1 MSEHEVKH
9 KLGYLSKA
17 CRCPMMIGRLVTCS
31 RDTSTG
37 SPFIQEI
44 EHLSDEGADV
54 LALNTAATFKML
66 GLIWQSLIS
75 SVPLHVLNLVERKR
89 KRVQAAQ
96 GGACSLF

>member
-1 MSEHEVKH
+1 
-9 KLGYLSKA
+9 
-17 CRCPMMIGRLVTCS
+17 MMIGGLVTCS
-31 RDTSTG
+31 GDTSTG

-89 KRVQAAQ
+89 KRCRQLKGEHVH
-96 GGACSLF
+96 CVECYPKKFRLVLSLS